1 MLRYIARRVIIAV
14 FVLFVIVSLTFFLV
28 QLIPGNVAQTILGDG
43 ATPSQIA
50 HVNHALGLDRP
61 IGARFLSFWGDT
73 LRGNLGQSLLTG
85 ESVKE
90 SIANALPV
98 TLSLTIVATLL
109 TGLLGV
115 ALGVLSAIRG
125 GWMDRL
131 VRGGTSVGMAL
142 PTFWLG
148 VILVFVFSVK
158 LRLLPATGFT
168 SLASSPRL
176 WAEDLVLPVV
186 AVGLAGVAGISRQ
199 TRSAMLQ
206 TLGMD
211 YVRSLRA
218 QGIPKRSII
227 YKHALRNAAIP
238 IVTNIG
244 FQFIG
249 ILGGA
254 VFIEEIFALP
264 GMGQLTNTAVQQ
276 HDLPIVQGAV
286 IVMAGLVVA
295 INLIVDVVL
304 LFLNPKTRGS

>member
-1 MLRYIARRVIIAV
+1 VLRYITRRVLIAV
-14 FVLFVIVSLTFFLV
+14 LVLFVIVSLTFFLV

-50 HVNHALGLDRP
+50 HVNHVLGLDRP
-61 IGARFLSFWGDT
+61 LISRFFSFWGQT
-73 LRGNLGQSLLTG
+73 LRGNLGNSLLTG

-98 TLSLTIVATLL
+98 TLSLTITATLL

-125 GWMDRL
+125 GWTDRV
-131 VRGGTSVGMAL
+131 VRGGSSVGMAL

-148 VILVFVFSVK
+148 VILVFVFAVK
-158 LRLLPATGFT
+158 LRIFPASGFN
-168 SLASSPRL
+168 SLTSSPRQ
-176 WAEDLVLPVV
+176 WAADLVLPVV
-186 AVGLAGVAGISRQ
+186 AVGLAGIAGISRQ

-206 TLGMD
+206 TLGLD
-211 YVRSLRA
+211 YIRSLRA
-218 QGIPKRSII
+218 QGVPKRSII

-249 ILGGA
+249 VLGGA

-264 GMGQLTNTAVQQ
+264 GMGQLTNNAVQQ

-295 INLIVDVVL
+295 INLFVDVIL